1 MSRRG
6 QVSPHGRWGHSRS
19 YRRDQESRRRDQV
32 SRRRGAVTA
41 SLLSL
46 LSLLSPRVASSRAIL
61 PEFLCRHR
69 RWASHIRL
77 VVTGPKQEEEET
89 IASAS
94 QRPLPGFP
102 PHPTHPPFPI
112 TIVIGGCTTNRSPP
126 SFTARRMVLLLLYPA
141 VRHSAGREAG
151 GGAVELL
158 GGRPRTGTGV
168 TRGPATA
175 VSRHGLV
182 PSHGTPPA
190 PPPFSPPMRRRHGL
204 GLSSLRL
211 LAARWRPR
219 RWKMAS
225 SGYLSYNGGG

>member
-1 MSRRG
+1 MSRHG
-6 QVSPHGRWGHSRS
+6 QVSPHGRWGHTRS
-19 YRRDQESRRRDQV
+19 YRRDQV
-32 SRRRGAVTA
+32 SRRWRAVTA

-61 PEFLCRHR
+61 PEFLCRHHP
-69 RWASHIRL
+69 WASHIRL

-168 TRGPATA
+168 DSRASYCGESARPRPFTWYPSCTTSLFPSHATTAWIGIELPPSPGGSVEATA
-175 VSRHGLV
+175 VEDG
-182 PSHGTPPA
+182 
-190 PPPFSPPMRRRHGL
+190 
-204 GLSSLRL
+204 
-211 LAARWRPR
+211 
-219 RWKMAS
+219 K
-225 SGYLSYNGGG
+225 

>member
-126 SFTARRMVLLLLYPA
+126 SFLRGAWCCFSSTPRFGTRR
-141 VRHSAGREAG
+141 
-151 GGAVELL
+151 
-158 GGRPRTGTGV
+158 GGRREVAPLSSLAVGPTQARAWS
-168 TRGPATA
+168 RGPATA

-182 PSHGTPPA
+182 PSHGAPPA
-190 PPPFSPPMRRRHGL
+190 PPPFPLPCDDDMD
-204 GLSSLRL
+204 
-211 LAARWRPR
+211 WD
-219 RWKMAS
+219 
-225 SGYLSYNGGG
+225 

>member
-1 MSRRG
+1 MSRHG

-126 SFTARRMVLLLLYPA
+126 SFPPRCMVLLLLYPA

-158 GGRPRTGTGV
+158 GGRPHTGTGV
-168 TRGPATA
+168 EPRACYCGESAWPRPFTWC
-175 VSRHGLV
+175 
-182 PSHGTPPA
+182 PSCTTSL
-190 PPPFSPPMRRRHGL
+190 SPPMRRRHGL

-219 RWKMAS
+219 RWKMVS